1 MQLNLQTRFPEFKSQ
16 GLWTLRLCVCGD
28 ASGLE
33 GGDSTLEELF
43 AGFLQMKPVPAALP
57 RKLSPLISPNAD
69 TGRLRSLLLAVF
81 PILTRC
87 NLALTKNR

>member
-16 GLWTLRLCVCGD
+16 GLWTLRLCVCSD

-69 TGRLRSLLLAVF
+69 TGRLRSFASSGLSHLNTLQ
-81 PILTRC
+81 PSTHQ
-87 NLALTKNR
+87 K